1 MTGPRSDDVAVRTVS
16 SWRDRRR
23 FQHLPWSI
31 YTAPGA
37 ARDPNW
43 VPPILAQERQLLGW
57 GHHPFFDNAEIVTL
71 LAERGGRI
79 VGRLAVL
86 VNHVHNRKYNEQRGF
101 FGFFECVNDAAVARA
116 LFETGHDWL
125 RQRGMT
131 SVRGPVNPSLNYT
144 CGLLVDGFD
153 RPPCFLM
160 TYNPPYYAALLE
172 SCGFA
177 KSQDLYA
184 YEMDTALLATVTERY
199 KPAVL
204 AAFERSKLVIRRFEP
219 SGGKYLREI
228 EAYLDIYNRSLEG
241 TWGFTPLQSRE
252 ARHIAR
258 ELRHIIVPQFAVFA
272 EMDGQPIGAVLAL
285 LDYNQIIRTQLN
297 GRLFP
302 FGISGSCGAQ
312 TDRRRARDG
321 DDDGARLPAIGS
333 RHRAA
338 GSARRGREAVGSQ
351 RLGVF
356 VGAREQRE
364 FARDAQ
370 AGGNEAREDLPDLRP
385 GAVRGPRCGT
395 AAEHRFTHSQRA
407 SRYHCAVSRSRSA
420 SGAAGDQPSCRRAF
434 ADEHVHEPA
443 RRSRI
448 LSRPTHTGRRRIR
461 DITSPNR
468 PIVRIDHAGRG
479 RMRGSGFPNARA
491 IAMPSSTYETSSAAA
506 K

>member
-258 ELRHIIVPQFAVFA
+258 DLRHIIVPQFAVFA
-272 EMDGQPIGAVLAL
+272 EMDGQPIGALLAL
-285 LDYNQIIRTQLN
+285 LDYNQILRTPAFN

-302 FGISGSCGAQ
+302 FGFV
-312 TDRRRARDG
+312 
-321 DDDGARLPAIGS
+321 RL
-333 RHRAA
+333 
-338 GSARRGREAVGSQ
+338 
-351 RLGVF
+351 L
-356 VGAREQRE
+356 
-364 FARDAQ
+364 
-370 AGGNEAREDLPDLRP
+370 
-385 GAVRGPRCGT
+385 
-395 AAEHRFTHSQRA
+395 
-407 SRYHCAVSRSRSA
+407 
-420 SGAAGDQPSCRRAF
+420 
-434 ADEHVHEPA
+434 
-443 RRSRI
+443 
-448 LSRPTHTGRRRIR
+448 TGRRHITAARAMAMTMVPGYQSAGLSIVLMDNLVAAAANWGAKGGGIQR
-461 DITSPNR
+461 YEFSWVLESNTKSRGTLERLGTKITSTY
-468 PIVRIDHAGRG
+468 RIYDKAL
-479 RMRGSGFPNARA
+479 
-491 IAMPSSTYETSSAAA
+491 
-506 K
+506 